1 MLKLWVCFLLQY
13 MYMHGH
19 RQTEFFSFCIKWLL
33 DFRKVQVMWAL
44 ECLWKPFSIWFIKG
58 VVFLWCSSEKWIP
71 VKICSKKTKRK
82 GRFSN
87 LASKEEHQ
95 ETLNNFQISFQNC
108 YFLRKLWTKKTARI
122 CNHTARVSKHHF
134 SVNLHF

>member
-1 MLKLWVCFLLQY
+1 

-108 YFLRKLWTKKTARI
+108 YFLRKLWTKKNRQNLYPYRQGIETPFFCQSAFLRRI
-122 CNHTARVSKHHF
+122 IFVM
-134 SVNLHF
+134 